1 MKITK
6 PTAIMITAAASIP
19 LVGGPLLLVA
29 AWEAKLLALFLLG
42 AGGAITV
49 GLWMKLTGQGQ

>member
-1 MKITK
+1 MKLTT

-19 LVGGPLLLVA
+19 LVGGPLLLIA

-42 AGGAITV
+42 AGATITT
-49 GLWMKLTGQGQ
+49 GLWMKLTESNQ

>member
-1 MKITK
+1 MKLKTS
-6 PTAIMITAAASIP
+6 TAIMITAAASIP

-42 AGGAITV
+42 AGGAITL
-49 GLWMKLTGQGQ
+49 GLWMKLTG

>member
-19 LVGGPLLLVA
+19 PVGGPLLLVA
-29 AWEAKLLALFLLG
+29 AWEAKLLATFLLG

-49 GLWMKLTGQGQ
+49 GLWMKLTG